1 MAAKLEDLRSVS
13 SDPGLKRVLEAQ
25 RDEALRTLIAATEMN
40 IVHRAQGMYLSA
52 QALLDMLEKAK
63 GLR

>member
-1 MAAKLEDLRSVS
+1 MPLKLEDLRGVS
-13 SDPGLKRVLEAQ
+13 NDPGLRRVLEAK
-25 RDEALRTLIAATEMN
+25 RDEALQVLTQATELN